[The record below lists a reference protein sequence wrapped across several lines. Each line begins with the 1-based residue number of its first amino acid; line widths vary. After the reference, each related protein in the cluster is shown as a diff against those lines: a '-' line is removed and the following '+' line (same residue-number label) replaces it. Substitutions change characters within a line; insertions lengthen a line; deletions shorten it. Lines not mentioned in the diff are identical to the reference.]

1 MKEESIPVYKHG
13 YVSPTCP
20 VKHPLGAGAREFRQW
35 RWNNS
40 PAFERGRKVGFL
52 DRWGRNFEAF
62 EYLYGSNDWL
72 ATIDEYI
79 VLEVCPRTPY
89 ELEYSEE
96 MARGDHRSMV
106 EDAIEDGLPVPDEVL
121 ADYPD
126 LDFNRK
132 EIRNEENKPEKT

>member
-1 MKEESIPVYKHG
+1 MKVESIPVYKHG

-40 PAFERGRKVGFL
+40 PAFERGRKVGF
-52 DRWGRNFEAF
+52 EAF

-96 MARGDHRSMV
+96 VARCSHRFTV

-132 EIRNEENKPEKT
+132 EIGKIIKEKT